1 MQSDYQLIWFRQDL
15 RIHDHA
21 ALWHATQTGP
31 TIALVILSPEQWQ
44 LHDDAPI
51 KIEFYL
57 RQLQHLKQELTALNI
72 PLITVTVPLWKDIV
86 QFFSDLIELVPIQ
99 HVYANIEL
107 GVNELKRDH
116 DTQTLLNQHR
126 KDLILLNDRT
136 LFPVASIRNQSNLPY
151 QVFGAFKK
159 TCYQRLQHALP
170 QCYPS
175 PEAQPQITLDF
186 SSIIQTDIDAL
197 QQHYATKLPQS
208 CIASWKIGEAYAL
221 HLLDQFMDEKVINY
235 KNERDL
241 PAQAG
246 TSQLSAYMNIGIIS
260 IRQCIQALFR
270 QQQGDFIIQ
279 SEGQQ
284 TWLDE
289 LLWRE
294 FYQHILFDFPKVSK
308 HLPFKSS
315 TQNIGWRDDPI
326 ALEKWQQG
334 QTGIPIVD
342 AGMRQL
348 LATGWMHNR
357 VRMICA
363 MFLSK
368 NLLIDWRK
376 GEQWFMQH
384 LIDGDLAANN
394 GGWQWCASTGT
405 DAAPYF
411 RIFNPVS
418 QSQKFDP
425 QGDYIRK
432 WLPELADLDDK
443 SIHEPYAKNA
453 VKSLNYPAPIV
464 DLKTSRVRA
473 IETFKA
479 YLHEETEMTTN
490 PNNRKTIVITK
501 N

>member
-1 MQSDYQLIWFRQDL
+1 MSHVHQLIWFRQDL
-15 RIHDHA
+15 RIRDHA
-21 ALWHATQTGP
+21 ALWHATQAGSC
-31 TIALVILSPEQWQ
+31 IAIAIVSPEQWQ
-44 LHDDAPI
+44 QHDDAPI

-57 RQLQHLKQELTALNI
+57 RQLQHLKHELAAFNI
-72 PLITVTVPLWKDIV
+72 PLIIVTVQHWQHIPE
-86 QFFSDLIELVPIQ
+86 FFENLFKHIHFQ

-116 DTQTLLNQHR
+116 DTQRMLNRHQ

-136 LFPVASIRNQSNLPY
+136 LFPATSIRNQSNLPY

-159 TCYQRLQHALP
+159 TCYQRLQHGLP
-170 QCYPS
+170 QCYPT
-175 PEAQPQITLDF
+175 PATQPRITCDF
-186 SSIIQTDIDAL
+186 PSLMQTDIEAL
-197 QQHYATKLPQS
+197 QHHYAAKFNPS
-208 CIASWKIGEAYAL
+208 CMDTWNIGETHAL
-221 HLLDQFMDEKVINY
+221 HLLDQFIDEKLTDY

-241 PAQAG
+241 PALSG
-246 TSQLSAYMNIGIIS
+246 TSQLSAYLNIGIIS

-294 FYQHILFDFPKVSK
+294 FYQHILFDFPKVSR
-308 HLPFKSS
+308 HLPFKPS
-315 TQNIGWRDDPI
+315 TQNIGWRNDPI
-326 ALEKWQQG
+326 GLEKWQQG

-411 RIFNPVS
+411 RIFNPVN

-425 QGDYIRK
+425 HGDYIRK
-432 WLPELADLDDK
+432 WLPELVDLDDK

-453 VKSLNYPAPIV
+453 VKRLNYPVPIV

-473 IETFKA
+473 IETFRA
-479 YLHEETEMTTN
+479 YLHEAICN
-490 PNNRKTIVITK
+490 ANKL
-501 N
+501 